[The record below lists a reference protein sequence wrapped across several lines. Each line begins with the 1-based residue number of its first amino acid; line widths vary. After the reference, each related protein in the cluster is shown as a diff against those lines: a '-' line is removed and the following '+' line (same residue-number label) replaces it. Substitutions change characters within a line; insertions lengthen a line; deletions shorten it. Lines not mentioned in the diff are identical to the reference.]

1 LDSNHSDPVF
11 SHPGKRPAQG
21 VEELLMFAREQL
33 GLGPDRPWQLIS
45 SGMKFTKT
53 FFELE
58 ESGPEGSR
66 RLIGRVSARE
76 KSKGAYEILRKLRDA
91 GMQPPSPFCVVEPI
105 VFLPER
111 NLLLQEKAAGQQLF
125 EKIKEETAT
134 DRDAERAAEW
144 LVGLQGLNVPNL
156 VPGSCGDFERTRKEL
171 PDALPNSARRIIQIL
186 NFLSRRFTAAFPAAP
201 SHGDYHPMNIYLDDE
216 RVTVIDV
223 DTFAAREPMFDVG
236 YFLAQSAVM
245 GYHASGSFSPT
256 ENLRGVFLD
265 TCERLAP
272 NRFHRERI
280 RVHVAFAFLRSL
292 HYDFCILRSYPQ
304 EVVDPFLSAAER
316 ALSGARIRLAA

>member
-1 LDSNHSDPVF
+1 MNSNPSDPVF
-11 SHPGKRPAQG
+11 THAGGRPAEG
-21 VEELLMFAREQL
+21 VDELLAFAREQL
-33 GLGPDRPWQLIS
+33 GLGPDRCWQLIS

-58 ESGPEGSR
+58 ESRPEGSR

-76 KSKGAYEILRKLRDA
+76 KWKGAYEILRKLRDA
-91 GMQPPSPFCVVEPI
+91 GMRPPSPYCVVEP
-105 VFLPER
+105 VAFLPER

-125 EKIKEETAT
+125 EKIKTGTAT
-134 DRDAERAAEW
+134 ERDAERAAEW
-144 LVGLQGLNVPNL
+144 LVALQRLAFPNL
-156 VPGSCGDFERTRKEL
+156 PQGSCGDFERTRKEL
-171 PDALPNSARRIIQIL
+171 PDAIPSSARRIIQIL
-186 NFLSRRFTAAFPAAP
+186 DFLSKRFRATVPGAP

-236 YFLAQSAVM
+236 YFLAHSAVM
-245 GYHASGSFSPT
+245 GYHHSGTFEPT
-256 ENLRGVFLD
+256 ENLRAVFLD

-272 NRFHRERI
+272 HRFHKERV

-292 HYDFCILRSYPQ
+292 HYDLCILRTYPK